1 MRYIFLLLIL
11 VSSVSFAESPVIWD
25 GDYAKSLA
33 VGGFEQD
40 SGKLLYDC
48 LTVDPSAGGGVSAPV
63 GSFCQYGSAGV
74 GKLYI
79 KVGAANTAWSEV
91 SSSSTGWLLVG
102 NAGTSPGTNFI
113 GTTDA
118 QDLQV
123 QTNGL
128 LQMTFDKD
136 GGWASIQNY
145 SLVDNTS
152 QNQYVTTV
160 NANPTANT
168 TAAFARGLSATAIY
182 DSGNTGFNNTG
193 GVSGISP
200 RFEHNGSGTLGFG
213 SIIDGSAY
221 FGANS
226 GTTTLY
232 KGINLDVSITSASV
246 GSYYGISNTAN
257 ITGATLGNF
266 FGSDFGFSIAN
277 STATG
282 VTGANLN
289 PSVSGTTAVTGSIY
303 GLAASPN
310 MSGTSTVTNGI
321 TGISATPSMSG
332 TSVSSANVTGAFIS
346 PSLSDS
352 AQATSLIGADVS
364 VNASNTSVLT
374 TGVKGIQVNINS
386 TPDQLAAVGVDID
399 MSNVDLS
406 PAVLA
411 AGGQKFAL
419 NFNDGAINGG
429 YNYTVPGA
437 SSFFQQ
443 HYIGGAA
450 IVAAADPTAAFGFG
464 TSLAQQVQ
472 LHDDWTIDA
481 SGLGYVNVGFVGSL
495 AFDAGTTMARWTGAL
510 GGAGNPS
517 GAGTLT
523 DAVMFRAGG
532 ILPQGGAL
540 TVTNMYGFQV
550 DPSLFCLL
558 GTNCW
563 GIYEDTAAV
572 ENHLSKLAIGTSTK
586 KVANSDTALEIG
598 NNKAFINGRGT
609 TAQKNALTAVAGMQ
623 YFDTDLAVLQWYDGA
638 SWVTASSSITTPVSL
653 ANGGTAK
660 NMTASAGSVAY
671 SDADS
676 FEFSAVGT
684 SGQALISGGTG
695 APTWYGPTVGSI
707 LFAGT
712 GGILQQDNSN
722 FFWDDTNNRLGI
734 GTASP
739 GYRMH
744 VKMAGATG
752 VDSITWE
759 GSGASASRFWN
770 WMPDS
775 SGFLYMKNLNEA
787 YYSLVFDN
795 VGRAGFGKSSPVSQ
809 FHVQPRQANFIV
821 SIFQGYA
828 AQTADLT
835 EWQDSAATVLAK
847 VDSTGK
853 AFFPNLNVSS
863 VTSSLPAKFDASK
876 NITSGAIDL
885 ASAEVT
891 GTLPNAN
898 TTATSA
904 NTASAIVARDAS
916 GNFSAGTVTASLSG
930 NASTA
935 TALAA
940 NPTDCGAG
948 TKATAIDA
956 SGNLTCSAVSLTA
969 DVSGVLPAAN
979 LPAPTTSAI
988 GASDIDW
995 STLKNVD
1002 GLYTKTLSAN
1012 TTLTFSNVTAGQTI
1026 VIAITNTASNYTLA
1040 WPAAAKWSGGTTPT
1054 QTIGAKTDVYTCKA
1068 YDSTNAYCSAV
1079 QNF

>member
-1 MRYIFLLLIL
+1 MRYIFLLLVL

-48 LTVDPSAGGGVSAPV
+48 LTVDPSSGGGVAAPV
-63 GSFCQYGSAGV
+63 GSFCQYGSGGV
-74 GKLYI
+74 GKLFI

-91 SSSSTGWLLVG
+91 SSSSTGWLLTG
-102 NAGTSPGTNFI
+102 NSGTSPGTNYI
-113 GTTDA
+113 GTSDA
-118 QDLQV
+118 QDLQI
-123 QTNGL
+123 QTNGIT
-128 LQMTFDKD
+128 QMTFDKN
-136 GGWASIQNY
+136 GGWSSSQNY
-145 SLVDNTS
+145 TISDNTS
-152 QNQYVTTV
+152 KNQYDLLV
-160 NANPTANT
+160 NANPAAST
-168 TAAFARGLSATAIY
+168 TNAFSRALSANGVF

-193 GVSGISP
+193 GVAGIAP
-200 RFEHNGSGTLGFG
+200 RFEHEGSGVLGYG
-213 SIIDGSAY
+213 SIIDASAY
-221 FGANS
+221 FGANG

-232 KGINLDVSITSASV
+232 KGLSLDVGLNSATV
-246 GSYYGISNTAN
+246 NSYYGISNTAN
-257 ITGATLGNF
+257 ITSATIGSFTGA
-266 FGSDFGFSIAN
+266 DFGFSIAS
-277 STATG
+277 STVTNATG
-282 VTGANLN
+282 LSIN
-289 PSVSGTTAVTGSIY
+289 PSFSGTTAVSGGIQ
-303 GLAASPN
+303 GIAASPN
-310 MSGTSTVTNGI
+310 MSGTSTVTNGVI
-321 TGISATPSMSG
+321 GANITPSMSG
-332 TSVSSANVTGAFIS
+332 TSVSSASVTGAYIAPVMS
-346 PSLSDS
+346 NS
-352 AQATSLIGADVS
+352 AQATSLVGADIS
-364 VNASNTSVLT
+364 VNANDTSVLT
-374 TGVKGIQVNINS
+374 SGIKGIQLNLNS
-386 TPDQLAAVGVDID
+386 TPTQLSAMGLDINMSGVSLTPAA
-399 MSNVDLS
+399 L
-406 PAVLA
+406 
-411 AGGQKFAL
+411 AGGSQKIAI
-419 NFNDGAINGG
+419 NFSDGAINGG
-429 YNYTVPGA
+429 YNYTIPGA

-464 TSLAQQVQ
+464 TNLAQQVQ

-481 SGLGYVNVGFVGSL
+481 GGLGYVNVGFVGSL
-495 AFDAGTTMARWTGAL
+495 AFDVGTTMARWTGAL

-523 DAVMFRAGG
+523 DAIMFRAGG

-572 ENHLSKLAIGTSTK
+572 ENHLTKLAIGTSTK

-623 YFDTDLAVLQWYDGA
+623 YYDTDLSLLQWYNGA
-638 SWVTASSSITTPVSL
+638 SWVTASSTITTPVSL

-671 SDADS
+671 SDSDS

-759 GSGASASRFWN
+759 GSGAGASRMWN

-809 FHVQPRQANFIV
+809 FHVQPRQANFII

-863 VTSSLPAKFDASK
+863 VTASLPAKFDASK

-891 GTLPNAN
+891 GTLAVGSGGTGQTSYTDGQLLIGNSTGN
-898 TTATSA
+898 T
-904 NTASAIVARDAS
+904 
-916 GNFSAGTVTASLSG
+916 L
-930 NASTA
+930 
-935 TALAA
+935 
-940 NPTDCGAG
+940 
-948 TKATAIDA
+948 TKT
-956 SGNLTCSAVSLTA
+956 TLTA
-969 DVSGVLPAAN
+969 GSGMTITNGSGSITIAQTD
-979 LPAPTTSAI
+979 PTTSAI
-988 GASDIDW
+988 SASDIDW
-995 STLKNVD
+995 STLRANG

-1012 TTLTFSNVTAGQTI
+1012 TTFTFSNKAAGDTI
-1026 VIAITNTASNYTLA
+1026 VVRLTNTASNYTVT
-1040 WPAAAKWSGGTTPT
+1040 WPTVKWSGGTAPT
-1054 QTIGAKTDVYTCKA
+1054 MTTGAKSDVYTFI
-1068 YDSTNAYCSAV
+1068 YDGTDVFGSVV